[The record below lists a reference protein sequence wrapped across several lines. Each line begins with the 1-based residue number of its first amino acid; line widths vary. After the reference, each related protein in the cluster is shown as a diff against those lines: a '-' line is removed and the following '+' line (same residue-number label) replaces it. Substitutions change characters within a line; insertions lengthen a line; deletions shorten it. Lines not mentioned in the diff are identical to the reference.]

1 MITALIIQALDQ
13 PHKPYLFISFSRST
27 YYWSPTSVHD
37 ATAEQTYHSYTLAQ
51 WIKAAPFKHEIITAF
66 SDNFQ
71 TPTDFTELQI

>member
-1 MITALIIQALDQ
+1 MIMALIVQALNQ
-13 PHKPYLFISFSRST
+13 PHKPYLFISFSRSVS
-27 YYWSPTSVHD
+27 YWSPTLVYD

-51 WIKAAPFKHEIITAF
+51 WIKAAPFKYEIITAF